1 MTALARNITGLEL
14 RDYQQ
19 DAVDSVFRIWEEEP
33 TSSPLIVLPTG
44 AGKSICVADLCR
56 RFAIEFRKRA
66 MCVIHVKEL
75 VGQNYKKFREH
86 WPSAD
91 AGIFSASLGRKD
103 KRSLVTFAN
112 VQSVYRVAEQFRNV
126 GLLLIDECFVAGT
139 MVDTAFG
146 PRPIETIKTGDVVF
160 NAVGWGTVEATSAH
174 LAKHLVLIELSN
186 GVTLRC
192 TPSHPFFTKRG
203 WVNAGDLGEGETVFA
218 DKDVRRLWRRV
229 RGGKLPKPNKMG
241 SEEGVQRQLRSYAMA
256 GAETSGIV
264 ETDKN
269 LRGLRHDNCAH
280 HEGRRTSG
288 PHDRVTSLGEDEILL
303 DLLLQEAR
311 ECDAHSG
318 SGAARFGSASRDW
331 PRAEGAGRQWQGP
344 HGSSGGVADVAG
356 GRLGAGIRSKDGRT
370 KIQRA
375 STCDLVQNRLG
386 ESHRDD
392 CDRAGW
398 RQSCRPSNYA
408 GPQEGCNS
416 DGIRVVR
423 VSTEECGRD
432 ETVYN
437 LQVSGHPSYFAGG
450 VLVHNCHLI
459 PHSDDGMYR
468 ELIKKLRANNPDLKI
483 VGLTATPWRTNSG
496 NLCEPYGDQQP
507 LFSEVAY
514 ELPMTEL
521 LKRGFLSPMVAKK
534 MNQKMDVSGVHKRGG
549 EFIEKELNAAVNTD
563 EINKGIVEETIARCE
578 DRKSWLVFGVSIDHC
593 TRLRDMFRERGVKC
607 EVVSSLTPSHERDRL
622 IRDFIAG
629 RIRCLVNVTLLTTGF
644 DFPGLDAII
653 LARPTGSP
661 GLFLQMCGRGLRIAE
676 SKKDCILLD
685 FAGNTHRHGL
695 ITHVNG
701 IHKKKREGEDTKD
714 CPKCDTIN
722 EKKAERCVNCGHVF
736 QKGQA
741 PEQGDRE
748 AKLFKS
754 QTTDRVM
761 AAWEEGIEGVV
772 IAAHCKPHVARNTG
786 ITTLQVEYT
795 LMAADG
801 QQIRVWQHVCIEHD
815 GWANKQAR
823 AWWRQ
828 RSKAPPPSTVA
839 EAMGRLGEL
848 KLPKSL
854 LVTRDGQWWRVES
867 AKF

>member
-1 MTALARNITGLEL
+1 MTMLARNITGLEL

-112 VQSVYRVAEQFRNV
+112 VQSVYRVAEQFKNI
-126 GLLLIDECFVAGT
+126 GLLLIDE
-139 MVDTAFG
+139 
-146 PRPIETIKTGDVVF
+146 
-160 NAVGWGTVEATSAH
+160 AH
-174 LAKHLVLIELSN
+174 LL
-186 GVTLRC
+186 
-192 TPSHPFFTKRG
+192 
-203 WVNAGDLGEGETVFA
+203 
-218 DKDVRRLWRRV
+218 
-229 RGGKLPKPNKMG
+229 
-241 SEEGVQRQLRSYAMA
+241 
-256 GAETSGIV
+256 
-264 ETDKN
+264 
-269 LRGLRHDNCAH
+269 
-280 HEGRRTSG
+280 
-288 PHDRVTSLGEDEILL
+288 
-303 DLLLQEAR
+303 
-311 ECDAHSG
+311 
-318 SGAARFGSASRDW
+318 
-331 PRAEGAGRQWQGP
+331 
-344 HGSSGGVADVAG
+344 
-356 GRLGAGIRSKDGRT
+356 
-370 KIQRA
+370 
-375 STCDLVQNRLG
+375 
-386 ESHRDD
+386 
-392 CDRAGW
+392 
-398 RQSCRPSNYA
+398 
-408 GPQEGCNS
+408 
-416 DGIRVVR
+416 
-423 VSTEECGRD
+423 
-432 ETVYN
+432 
-437 LQVSGHPSYFAGG
+437 
-450 VLVHNCHLI
+450 

-521 LKRGFLSPMVAKK
+521 LKRGFLSPMVARK

-563 EINKGIVEETIARCE
+563 EINKGIVEETIACCA

-629 RIRCLVNVTLLTTGF
+629 RIRCLTNVSILTTGF
-644 DFPGLDAII
+644 DYPGLDAIV

-661 GLFLQMCGRGLRIAE
+661 GLFLQMAGRGLRPADG
-676 SKKDCILLD
+676 KPNCLLLD

-695 ITHVNG
+695 ITHVSG
-701 IHKKKREGEDTKD
+701 IHKKKKEGEDTKD

-772 IAAHCKPHVARNTG
+772 VNAMCKPHVARNTG

-828 RSKAPPPSTVA
+828 RSKSPPPSTVA
-839 EAMGRLGEL
+839 EAMGRLHEL